1 MDARHKEIEM
11 NNKRCFPL
19 ILVLCLLGSGCNQAN
34 RSEME
39 EAAQM
44 PAKQTDS
51 EQSNELIGRNRNGS
65 GRGMGRGRSV
75 APRRGLGQGRY
86 QPITISQNEE
96 GAIDIE
102 TVAVAYKA
110 LSKIH
115 PAMGKVLAPTTKMAL
130 VSYAFPARISQIHVQ
145 VGEWVKK
152 DQLLLTL
159 QSEEVGHA
167 KSEYF
172 KAAVDLE
179 LAKTNLERGKR
190 LFDRGVG
197 PQKNYIARQ
206 AEVRV
211 AEASLEAA
219 EKKLHVLGFSE
230 EDVERIASTHEQNPT
245 IRLFA
250 PISGEIVEHKSVLG
264 AMIDQSSELMT
275 IMDPTTLWIDAEI
288 YERDIAKIR
297 IGQNVEASVPAYPD
311 ESFTGKISYI
321 GDQLNDETRTI
332 TVRAEVENLG
342 YKLKP
347 GMFADI
353 RIHLNHA
360 SKALVLP
367 REAILDDNN
376 EQIVFVKTNGSYA
389 AQVVEVG
396 IKENGFCEI
405 RSGIK
410 QGDEVVV
417 KGNYQL
423 KSKLYEE
430 LLGSQVH

>member
-1 MDARHKEIEM
+1 MS
-11 NNKRCFPL
+11 NKICFYRPL
-19 ILVLCLLGSGCNQAN
+19 IPIILLLGSGCDQAS
-34 RSEME
+34 RSKME
-39 EAAQM
+39 KAVQT
-44 PAKQTDS
+44 PAKQTAS
-51 EQSNELIGRNRNGS
+51 VQSDEAEGRNRNGS
-65 GRGMGRGRSV
+65 GGGMGRGRLTD
-75 APRRGLGQGRY
+75 PRRGRGQRRY
-86 QPITISQNEE
+86 RPITISASEE
-96 GAIDIE
+96 SAIEIE
-102 TVAVAYKA
+102 TVKASYKPI
-110 LSKIH
+110 SKMH
-115 PAMGKVLAPTTKMAL
+115 SAMGKVLAPRTKMAI
-130 VSYAFPARISQIHVQ
+130 VSYAFPARIAQIHVQ
-145 VGEWVKK
+145 VGEWAKK

-159 QSEEVGHA
+159 QSEEVGQA

-172 KAAVDLE
+172 KATVDLE
-179 LAKTNLERGKR
+179 LAKTNLEREKR

-197 PQKNYIARQ
+197 PQKNYISRQ

-230 EDVERIASTHEQNPT
+230 EDVERIANTHEQNP
-245 IRLFA
+245 IIPLLA
-250 PISGEIVEHKSVLG
+250 PISGKIVEHKSVLG

-297 IGQNVEASVPAYPD
+297 IGQNVEASVPAYPG

-321 GDQLNDETRTI
+321 GDQLNDESRTI
-332 TVRAEVENLG
+332 TVRAEVENRD

-353 RIHLNHA
+353 KIDLNHA
-360 SKALVLP
+360 SQALVLP

-376 EQIVFVKTNGSYA
+376 EQIVFVKLDGSYTP
-389 AQVVEVG
+389 QIVEVG

-405 RSGIK
+405 RSGLR

-417 KGNYQL
+417 RGNYQL
-423 KSKLYEE
+423 KSKLYDE